1 MQGSRANV
9 RPGGRRGT
17 ASASVRERPVTGG
30 RRTAGGA
37 SYHGDMSE
45 LSLAPA
51 LLLSMPQMNDPNF
64 ARTVILL
71 CQHDADGAFGLVIN
85 RPITTTARVIA
96 RDRPDD
102 AAEHELEVWVGG
114 PVEPERSWI
123 LVHEHQ
129 GDDDAIRICEGV
141 YLSTSAALL
150 RRILD
155 RSADARTRLVA
166 GYAGW
171 GPGQLD
177 AELAASAWLSMAI
190 QTDIVFDTPSADMWT
205 AAIRRLGAEPGALQT
220 GQGVH

>member
-1 MQGSRANV
+1 MDV
-9 RPGGRRGT
+9 
-17 ASASVRERPVTGG
+17 
-30 RRTAGGA
+30 
-37 SYHGDMSE
+37 MSE

-64 ARTVILL
+64 ARTVLLL
-71 CQHDADGAFGLVIN
+71 CQHDEDGAFGLVIN

-96 RDRPDD
+96 RDRPED
-102 AAEHELEVWVGG
+102 ASEHELEVWVGG

-123 LVHEHQ
+123 LVNDHQ
-129 GDDDAIRICEGV
+129 GDEDAIQICDGV
-141 YLSTSAALL
+141 YLSTSASLL

-177 AELAASAWLSMAI
+177 AEIASSAWLSMSI
-190 QTDIVFDTPSADMWT
+190 DPDIVFDTPPADMWT
-205 AAIRRLGAEPGALQT
+205 TALRRLGATPGGLQT